1 MAPSFVHVFGLS
13 IPGTSDYHGLLN
25 FIFLM
30 VLPDAFGAVESV
42 HYGHVAVH
50 EDQAVGVTV
59 SFAVLDDVESILSVR
74 CSIYEVCYFE
84 IIEIDDVWSIE
95 FGS

>member
-1 MAPSFVHVFGLS
+1 MT
-13 IPGTSDYHGLLN
+13 GTSDYHGLLN

-30 VLPDAFGAVESV
+30 VLPDAFGTVESV

-59 SFAVLDDVESILSVR
+59 YFAVLDDIESILTVG
-74 CSIYEVCYFE
+74 CPIYKVCYLE
-84 IIEIDDVWSIE
+84 IIQINDIWSIE
-95 FGS
+95 FG